1 MGWSE
6 GDMTAPVPE
15 DARTAAGLPPR
26 SPHERHR
33 ARVKLARKWAYL
45 VSEDSYVP
53 YSHAEVEQ
61 AMLELVGSLFEA
73 VAADPVDVDAAAAVG
88 VRLVELNC
96 VGNASLASTVEVL
109 TTAMLSDQEMRRLD
123 RLQERVGRLLGGLVS
138 GLAES
143 ARRAVIEQQ
152 DGLCRTLK
160 TITGKAMRETE
171 ARETDVGAL
180 TTELSLLRARLSHQL
195 LHDALTGLPNRQ
207 YFATRLEQALGSG
220 RPVTLYRLELSG
232 FALINDGLGR
242 LTGEVWL
249 NVAAERFHRVVRDQ
263 VTLLARLDGVNFALL
278 QESTPSTTDIAAL
291 VTRINE
297 SLVEPTY
304 LDSTGIAT
312 TASVGVVQSP
322 PHRVEAG
329 ALLHAADLALRAA
342 KRAGP
347 GRWAL
352 HAPGADKEDRRLLRL
367 ATGIPGAW
375 ETGQLEIG
383 YELRVALADD
393 RPVGIHA
400 FPQWSEDEP
409 HPSLELTEQT
419 GLTPWLGK
427 LLLRTA
433 ADELRE
439 QPSAALTLAVSLTP
453 TQSAAADLVAT
464 VLAVLKESGL
474 RPERLRIAMPTTEV
488 CHDRETAENLSR
500 IAATGVRTAV
510 HDFDGGAAELI
521 QLADLPVDEVW
532 LGERVVRQAKRPD
545 KATLTADAVKS
556 LVELVH
562 RTGATV
568 GVGDIR
574 DRAEANWWRR
584 AGADLAA
591 GRLYCPAGAQTDIAD
606 LFG

>member
-1 MGWSE
+1 
-6 GDMTAPVPE
+6 MTAPFPE

-26 SPHERHR
+26 SPDERHR

-45 VSEDSYVP
+45 VSQDSYLP

-61 AMLELVGSLFEA
+61 LMLEFVGSLFDA
-73 VAADPVDVDAAAAVG
+73 LAADPVDVDAAAAVG
-88 VRLVELNC
+88 ARLVELNC
-96 VGNASLASTVEVL
+96 VGNASLASTIEVL
-109 TTAMLSDQEMRRLD
+109 TTAMLCDQETRRLD
-123 RLQERVGRLLGGLVS
+123 RLRERVGRLLGGLVS
-138 GLAES
+138 GIAES
-143 ARRAVIEQQ
+143 VRRTVIEQQ

-160 TITGKAMRETE
+160 TIAGKAMRETE
-171 ARETDVGAL
+171 VGAL

-220 RPVTLYRLELSG
+220 HPVTLYRLELSG

-242 LTGEVWL
+242 LAGEVWL
-249 NVAAERFHRVVRDQ
+249 NVAAERFHRVVRDH
-263 VTLLARLDGVNFALL
+263 VTLVARLDGVNFALL
-278 QESTPSTTDIAAL
+278 QENTPSTTDIAGL
-291 VTRINE
+291 VARINE

-322 PHRVEAG
+322 PHRVGAG
-329 ALLHAADLALRAA
+329 ELLHAADLALRAA

-352 HAPGADKEDRRLLRL
+352 HEPGADKEDRRLLRL

-393 RPVGIHA
+393 RPVGVHA

-409 HPSLELTEQT
+409 HPSLELAEQT
-419 GLTPWLGK
+419 GLTPWLGR

-433 ADELRE
+433 ADEVGER
-439 QPSAALTLAVSLTP
+439 PGASLTLAVSLTP
-453 TQSAAADLVAT
+453 NQSTAADLVDT
-464 VLAVLKESGL
+464 VLTVLRESGL
-474 RPERLRIAMPTTEV
+474 CPERLQIAMPATQV
-488 CHDRETAENLSR
+488 CHENLTR
-500 IAATGVRTAV
+500 IAAAGVRTAV
-510 HDFDGGAAELI
+510 HDFEGGAAELI
-521 QLADLPVDEVW
+521 QLADLRVHEVW
-532 LGERVVRQAKRPD
+532 LGERLLRQANRPD
-545 KATLTADAVKS
+545 RTALTADAVS
-556 LVELVH
+556 GLVDLVH

-568 GVGDIR
+568 GVGDIA
-574 DRAEANWWRR
+574 DRAEADWWRR
-584 AGADLAA
+584 AGVD
-591 GRLYCPAGAQTDIAD
+591 LYCPAGASTDIAD
-606 LFG
+606 LFA